1 MLRALLHRLARR
13 PAVRPG
19 RVGTRRGGPGR
30 LGREL
35 FASYVES
42 SGGLPPRRLDR
53 HDATLRR
60 RRIARRCA
68 IAGLTALGVWVAIES
83 AHALAMF

>member
-1 MLRALLHRLARR
+1 MLRALLNRLSRR

-19 RVGTRRGGPGR
+19 RVSTRRVGPGR

-53 HDATLRR
+53 HDASLRR
-60 RRIARRCA
+60 RRIARRFA
-68 IAGLTALGVWVAIES
+68 VAGMTVLVAWVAIES
-83 AHALAMF
+83 ARALAMF

>member
-1 MLRALLHRLARR
+1 MLRALLNRLARR

-19 RVGTRRGGPGR
+19 RVSTRRGGPGR
-30 LGREL
+30 IGREL
-35 FASYVES
+35 FVSFVES

-53 HDATLRR
+53 HDAALRR
-60 RRIARRCA
+60 RRIARRFA
-68 IAGLTALGVWVAIES
+68 VVGLTALGAWVAIES

>member
-1 MLRALLHRLARR
+1 MLHALLNRLARR
-13 PAVRPG
+13 PAVQPG
-19 RVGTRRGGPGR
+19 RVLTRRGGPGR

-35 FASYVES
+35 FISYVES

-53 HDATLRR
+53 HDAALRR
-60 RRIARRCA
+60 RRVARRCA